1 MTQTL
6 NEKTLKLLRNRPNFI
21 KFKQIEE
28 DTGIPKGWM
37 YMYAKGKITDP
48 SVNRIEILHK
58 YLTEITNA
66 ITTTD

>member
-21 KFKQIEE
+21 KFKQIEK
-28 DTGIPKGWM
+28 DTGLPIGWL

-48 SVNRIEILHK
+48 SVNRIETLFK
-58 YLTEITNA
+58 YLTQ
-66 ITTTD
+66 TTDATTDKC